1 MKRFDGIRFVA
12 LLKFGKALL
21 VLATAYG
28 AYRLLDPD
36 TGALLTQW
44 SEAVT
49 DRFVR
54 NLLLKAL
61 AWIAS
66 LNASAIHSAEAVT
79 AAYFALLLVEGVGLW
94 LHQRWAEWLTV
105 IATSTLIPFELW
117 KLVFQPHGRALLI
130 VGVLVVNVTIVVYL
144 SIQLRRTPHPAR
156 HRREA

>member
-1 MKRFDGIRFVA
+1 LQRFDGIRFVA

-28 AYRLLDPD
+28 AYRLLDPA

-44 SEAVT
+44 SETVT

-54 NLLLKAL
+54 NIMLGAL

-79 AAYFALLLVEGVGLW
+79 AAYFTLLLVEGVGLW

-105 IATSTLIPFELW
+105 IATSTLIPFEVW
-117 KLVFQPHGRALLI
+117 KLILEPNGRAVLI
-130 VGVLVVNVTIVVYL
+130 LGVLAVNAAIVVYL
-144 SIQLRRTPHPAR
+144 GLQLRLTAHPVRQGAD
-156 HRREA
+156 A